1 MAKPQQAPFPQELII
16 GPNWEI
22 VFDAIDPA
30 SGASVAG
37 VTVSGANV
45 TATNAQGVPI
55 ELPANPPPL
64 LTNVSA
70 GDEA

>member
-45 TATNAQGVPI
+45 TATNAKTGRHETLTPGPYMLVPG
-55 ELPANPPPL
+55 PNA
-64 LTNVSA
+64 
-70 GDEA
+70 